1 MGSKREMTEYVRS
14 QASALILAM
23 DLGQL
28 LGDTVFE
35 QQDQEMLDFCEAVQ
49 RQIADEIVSVR
60 RRLPQKKGGQRA
72 I

>member
-1 MGSKREMTEYVRS
+1 MTEYVRS